1 MNDHPA
7 LSTSQAP
14 SLLPAWRPQLAKA
27 CMSCRTPRL
36 LVIPGLNNSGPA
48 HWQTWL
54 QDLSRGS
61 VRVEQADW
69 RHPDIDAWADRIE
82 HTLQAAGPGPWLAV
96 AHSFGVLALSRLIR
110 RRLEARSNGDAPLPL
125 GLQGALLV
133 APAEPAKFDAAD
145 HLPQV
150 HWTVPTTL
158 VASDTDPWMTAAS
171 AHLWAQR
178 WGSGYLNLG
187 DAGHINAESGFG
199 PLPLA
204 RRWVL
209 AMNQRLTRTARSP
222 CGRHRQ

>member
-1 MNDHPA
+1 MSDHLA
-7 LSTSQAP
+7 LSASTTP
-14 SLLPAWRPQLAKA
+14 SLQPAWRPAAAKG
-27 CMSCRTPRL
+27 CMACRTPRL

-54 QDLSRGS
+54 QDLYRGS

-69 RHPDIDAWADRIE
+69 RHPDLDAWADRIE
-82 HTLQAAGPGPWLAV
+82 HTLHAAGPGPWLAA

-110 RRLEARSNGDAPLPL
+110 RRLDAQRLGDEPVPL

-133 APAEPAKFDAAD
+133 APAEPAKFDVAE
-145 HLPQV
+145 HLPHE
-150 HWTVPTTL
+150 HWTIPTTL
-158 VASDTDPWMTAAS
+158 VASDTDPWMTADS
-171 AHLWAQR
+171 AHQWARR
-178 WGSGYLNLG
+178 WGSGFLNLG

-209 AMNQRLTRTARSP
+209 AMNQRLTRETRSGLEA
-222 CGRHRQ
+222 C